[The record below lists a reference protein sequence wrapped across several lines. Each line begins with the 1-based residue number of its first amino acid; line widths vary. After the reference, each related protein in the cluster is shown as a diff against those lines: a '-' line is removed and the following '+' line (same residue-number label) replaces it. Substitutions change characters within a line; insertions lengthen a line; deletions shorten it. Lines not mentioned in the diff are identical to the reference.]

1 LTETSW
7 VSAVASLGWLVLALA
22 AFRAHKVN
30 ARRTVVYALAWGAIF
45 LAAAA
50 IFGLW
55 SSAAP
60 AALFD
65 LT

>member
-7 VSAVASLGWLVLALA
+7 VSAIASLGWLVLAVS
-22 AFRAHKVN
+22 AFRAHQVN

-50 IFGLW
+50 IFG
-55 SSAAP
+55 AVA
-60 AALFD
+60 
-65 LT
+65 